1 MSTFSDIYG
10 YDTIKEH
17 LQNAIKLD
25 RVSHA
30 YIINGGLGAGK
41 KMIAKIFAKALQ
53 CEAEGDNKPCNKC
66 HSCIQT
72 ESGNQ
77 PDIIWVRHEKPAS
90 IGVDDVRDQ
99 IISDM
104 LIKPYSSRYKIYI
117 IDEAE
122 KLTVQAQNALL
133 KTIEEPPAYGI
144 VIFLT
149 TNADIFL
156 QTIISRCVLLDLKPL
171 KESVVMDYLKDN
183 YDVSEYERKFAAD
196 FAQGKIGRAKT
207 IIEST
212 EFAHLKNDVMHVIKN
227 VKDMTAADIMAV
239 VKDVTN
245 YKLTIDDYL
254 DLMAMWFRDVLMFKS
269 TNDTNY
275 LIFSDEISLIKSQAE
290 VMSYEGIQ
298 DILNSIDK
306 VKVRLKANVN
316 FDICIELLIMAM
328 KEDM

>member
-25 RVSHA
+25 KVSHA

-133 KTIEEPPAYGI
+133 KTIEEPPEYA
-144 VIFLT
+144 VIILLT
-149 TNADIFL
+149 TNISALL
-156 QTIISRCVLLDLKPL
+156 QTVLSRCVKLDMQPL
-171 KESVVMDYLKDN
+171 KKEVVKKYLMEKEKVVDYQADIAVSFAGGNLGKAIELSKSQDFAEMLDEVIQLLRYIKDMQA
-183 YDVSEYERKFAAD
+183 YEVVAAVKRASEYKFR
-196 FAQGKIGRAKT
+196 FT
-207 IIEST
+207 
-212 EFAHLKNDVMHVIKN
+212 
-227 VKDMTAADIMAV
+227 
-239 VKDVTN
+239 
-245 YKLTIDDYL
+245 DYI
-254 DLMAMWFRDVLMFKS
+254 DLMILWFRDVLVYKAS
-269 TNDTNY
+269 QNVNE
-275 LIFSDEISLIKSQAE
+275 LIFKDEIQTIKKHAAKS
-290 VMSYEGIQ
+290 SYNGIEH
-298 DILNSIDK
+298 ILEAMNK
-306 VKVRLKANVN
+306 AKLRLKANVN
-316 FDICIELLIMAM
+316 FDVAIEMMFLTIR
-328 KEDM
+328 DNI

>member
-25 RVSHA
+25 KVSHA

-133 KTIEEPPAYGI
+133 KTIEEPPEYAI
-144 VIFLT
+144 IILLT
-149 TNADIFL
+149 TNADTFL
-156 QTIISRCVLLDLKPL
+156 QTILSRCVMLNIRPV
-171 KESVVMDYLKDN
+171 KED
-183 YDVSEYERKFAAD
+183 
-196 FAQGKIGRAKT
+196 I
-207 IIEST
+207 
-212 EFAHLKNDVMHVIKN
+212 IKN
-227 VKDMTAADIMAV
+227 QLTSQYGVGDYEARVAATFSNGNPGKAIKLATSEEFKELKQYVVGMFMSLEKGGMDIIGEAI
-239 VKDVTN
+239 KKTGTF
-245 YKLTIDDYL
+245 KKQIDEYFS
-254 DLMAMWFRDVLMFKS
+254 LMRIWFRDILVYKA
-269 TNDTNY
+269 TKEEDQI
-275 LIFSDEISLIKSQAE
+275 IFR
-290 VMSYEGIQ
+290 MSI
-298 DILNSIDK
+298 
-306 VKVRLKANVN
+306 
-316 FDICIELLIMAM
+316 
-328 KEDM
+328 